1 MSCYLFQPFHPA
13 LVWTFK
19 CASAVVLVSAWNCTH
34 SKRNRRC
41 INSELNAVSLKMIE
55 QPLSVLSIIRP
66 PTIVRPKQNN
76 FAATLQG
83 LRGLSLV
90 AMAGVRMNNGQRKK
104 WSVVEIQL
112 AEKYFS
118 SQKKFVCRLVGLW
131 SNFI

>member
-1 MSCYLFQPFHPA
+1 M
-13 LVWTFK
+13 
-19 CASAVVLVSAWNCTH
+19 
-34 SKRNRRC
+34 
-41 INSELNAVSLKMIE
+41 
-55 QPLSVLSIIRP
+55 LSIARP

-83 LRGLSLV
+83 LRRLSLV
-90 AMAGVRMNNGQRKK
+90 ATAGVRMNNGQRKK

-118 SQKKFVCRLVGLW
+118 SEKKFVCRLVGLW